1 MKRGRALLD
10 DDDDRGPEHTPGA
23 PVAASTA
30 SATAPRPDPAPAE
43 AVRPD
48 AVVRGTIVD
57 NHVDAAPT
65 VLEEASV
72 APIRIPGRP
81 EGGSSRSGQAAIGE
95 HLGPLL
101 VILRWSTVGV
111 GLLLLVSTRDLG
123 DPGNILAAVILT
135 LYTAFRT
142 LRPLQL
148 RDTDRGAEIAVFAEL
163 ALCIVALSMS
173 GLWKSPFVLVPIPA
187 VMLAG
192 FGWGYREGIAA
203 AAIAAGVL
211 TLADVLV
218 QDGATSIADGAQAAL
233 MLGLCGC
240 IGAFTRQLWIAEEAR
255 RLSDRDQFA
264 RMATANDLLSALHEV
279 VQTLP
284 ASLDLGEVVAS
295 TQRRFH
301 EVFDYTSATMIVR
314 DPSSG
319 TWRVELAEGVRLGPA
334 LDEQQLP
341 AAAAVALTSSE
352 PIVFDDLLHEHLA
365 SFAPMARSMLAAPLI
380 ARNTVIGLVVI
391 EHTDPSE
398 YGADDAK
405 LLAEMVGPL
414 ALAVDNATWFARLR
428 TLGAE
433 AERARIARDLH
444 DRLAQSLA
452 YVAFELERLAAAH
465 DDDPDI
471 EALHEVVRGVVGE
484 LRETLYQLRADVT
497 DSMEL
502 EQVARNYLERFQ
514 DRTGIA
520 CTLTA
525 RVKGRRLPIQV
536 EQELWR
542 ILQEALTNA
551 ERHADAR
558 RVWVTWTIGTD
569 RAWLEIRDDGRGFRP
584 AGVSTER
591 YGLVGMRER
600 AAAVGARLS
609 LDSEPGFGTRI
620 LVELEVSQ

>member
-1 MKRGRALLD
+1 MKEGRALLD
-10 DDDDRGPEHTPGA
+10 DEGGDGGREGQPAD
-23 PVAASTA
+23 VAAP
-30 SATAPRPDPAPAE
+30 PRAPAGGPP
-43 AVRPD
+43 VD

-57 NHVDAAPT
+57 NHGEPPAT
-65 VLEEASV
+65 ELEEATV
-72 APIRIPGRP
+72 APIRVPGR
-81 EGGSSRSGQAAIGE
+81 GDGAAKTAATSIGE
-95 HLGPLL
+95 HLGPLI

-111 GLLLLVSTRDLG
+111 GLLLMASTRDPL
-123 DPGNILAAVILT
+123 DPGNVFAALLLVG
-135 LYTAFRT
+135 YSAFRT
-142 LRPLQL
+142 ARPLHV
-148 RDTDRGAEIAVFAEL
+148 RDTDRAAEIAVFGEL
-163 ALCIVALSMS
+163 ALCVVALSTS
-173 GLWKSPFVLVPIPA
+173 GLWQSPFVLVPIPA

-203 AAIAAGVL
+203 AAIAAGSL
-211 TLADVLV
+211 TLADVIT
-218 QDGATSIADGAQAAL
+218 QEASTSVEGGVQAAL

-240 IGAFTRQLWIAEEAR
+240 IGAFTRHLWIDEEAR
-255 RLSDRDQFA
+255 RRSDRDQYA
-264 RMATANDLLSALHEV
+264 RMITANDLLSALHEV

-314 DPSSG
+314 DATSG
-319 TWRVELAEGVRLGPA
+319 MWRVELAEGVRLGPA
-334 LDEQQLP
+334 IDEQQLP
-341 AAAAVALTSSE
+341 AAAAYALTSPE
-352 PIVFDDLLHEHLA
+352 PVVVRDLHLDHLA
-365 SFAPMARSMLAAPLI
+365 SFAPMARSMLAAPLV
-380 ARNTVIGLVVI
+380 ARNVVIGLVVI
-391 EHTDPSE
+391 EHSDPGR
-398 YGADDAK
+398 YGDDDAQ

-452 YVAFELERLAAAH
+452 YVAFELERIAATH
-465 DDDPDI
+465 GDDPEI

-484 LRETLYQLRADVT
+484 LRETLYQLRADVS

-502 EQVARNYLERFQ
+502 EQVARNYLQRFQ

-536 EQELWR
+536 EQEIWR
-542 ILQEALTNA
+542 IMQEALTNV

-558 RVWVTWTIGTD
+558 RVWVTWTIGSD
-569 RAWLEIRDDGRGFRP
+569 RAWLEVRDDGRGFR
-584 AGVSTER
+584 AGTVANER

-620 LVELEVSQ
+620 LVELEVTQ

>member
-10 DDDDRGPEHTPGA
+10 DDNGRSSAEEPSWPSAPPETADRPK
-23 PVAASTA
+23 
-30 SATAPRPDPAPAE
+30 
-43 AVRPD
+43 
-48 AVVRGTIVD
+48 
-57 NHVDAAPT
+57 
-65 VLEEASV
+65 VLKEASV
-72 APIRIPGRP
+72 APIRIPGRSD
-81 EGGSSRSGQAAIGE
+81 GGQSRRTQTEIGE
-95 HLGPLL
+95 LLGPLL

-111 GLLLLVSTRDLG
+111 GLLLFAAERDVIG
-123 DPGNILAAVILT
+123 SGNIVAAVILT

-142 LRPLQL
+142 VRPLQL
-148 RDTDRGAEIAVFAEL
+148 RETNRAAEISVFTELGICVFAL
-163 ALCIVALSMS
+163 AMS
-173 GLWKSPFVLVPIPA
+173 GLWKSPFVLVPIPS

-192 FGWGYREGIAA
+192 FGWGYRQGIAA
-203 AAIAAGVL
+203 AAIAVGSL

-218 QDGATSIADGAQAAL
+218 QNGSTGIAGSAQAAL

-240 IGAFTRQLWIAEEAR
+240 IGAFTRQIGISEDAR
-255 RLSDRDQFA
+255 RRTDHDQYT
-264 RMATANDLLSALHEV
+264 RMTTANDLLSALHEV

-301 EVFDYTSATMIVR
+301 EVFEYTSATLIVR
-314 DPSSG
+314 DVTSG
-319 TWRVELAEGVRLGPA
+319 MWRVELAEGVRVGPTI
-334 LDEQQLP
+334 DEKQLP
-341 AAAAVALTSSE
+341 TAAAFALTRPE
-352 PIVFDDLLHEHLA
+352 PVVYSDLGHNHLVG
-365 SFAPMARSMLAAPLI
+365 FAALARSMLAAPLI
-380 ARNTVIGLVVI
+380 ARDTVIGLVVI
-391 EHTDPSE
+391 EHTRANE
-398 YGADDAK
+398 YGPDDAR
-405 LLAEMVGPL
+405 LLGEMVGPL

-465 DDDPDI
+465 EDDHDI
-471 EALHEVVRGVVGE
+471 EALHGVVRGVVGE

-497 DSMEL
+497 DAMEL

-520 CTLTA
+520 CTLSA
-525 RVKGRRLPIQV
+525 RVRGRRLPIQV

-542 ILQEALTNA
+542 ILQEALTNV

-558 RVWVTWTIGTD
+558 RVWVTWTIGAD
-569 RAWLEIRDDGRGFRP
+569 HAWLEIRDDGRGFRVL
-584 AGVSTER
+584 GVSNER

-620 LVELEVSQ
+620 LVELEVKP

>member
-1 MKRGRALLD
+1 L
-10 DDDDRGPEHTPGA
+10 
-23 PVAASTA
+23 
-30 SATAPRPDPAPAE
+30 
-43 AVRPD
+43 
-48 AVVRGTIVD
+48 VRGTIID
-57 NHVDAAPT
+57 NHVEAATT

-81 EGGSSRSGQAAIGE
+81 ESGQARTSQSAMGQTAIGE

-101 VILRWSTVGV
+101 IILRWSTVGV
-111 GLLLLVSTRDLG
+111 GVLLLATTRDVA
-123 DPGNILAAVILT
+123 DPGNIAAAVILT

-142 LRPLQL
+142 MHPLQL

-163 ALCIVALSMS
+163 ALCVVALAMS
-173 GLWKSPFVLVPIPA
+173 GLGSSPFVLVPIPS

-203 AAIAAGVL
+203 AAIAVGAL
-211 TLADVLV
+211 TLADVV
-218 QDGATSIADGAQAAL
+218 APEASSSIADGAQAAL

-240 IGAFTRQLWIAEEAR
+240 IGAFTRHLWIAEEAR
-255 RLSDRDQFA
+255 RLSDRDQYA

-314 DPSSG
+314 DATSG
-319 TWRVELAEGVRLGPA
+319 MWRVELAEGVRLGPSI
-334 LDEQQLP
+334 DEHQLP
-341 AAAAVALTSSE
+341 AAAAFALTRSE
-352 PIVFDDLLHEHLA
+352 PVFFDDLLHEHLV

-391 EHTDPSE
+391 EHADPGE
-398 YGADDAK
+398 YGPADAK

-542 ILQEALTNA
+542 ILQEALTNV

-584 AGVSTER
+584 NSTSNER

-620 LVELEVSQ
+620 LVELEVTK

>member
-1 MKRGRALLD
+1 
-10 DDDDRGPEHTPGA
+10 
-23 PVAASTA
+23 V
-30 SATAPRPDPAPAE
+30 TAPRPDAE
-43 AVRPD
+43 
-48 AVVRGTIVD
+48 VRGTIVD
-57 NHVDAAPT
+57 KHRDPAPHP
-65 VLEEASV
+65 LEEVSV
-72 APIRIPGRP
+72 APLRMPDRPG
-81 EGGSSRSGQAAIGE
+81 SAQSRVAPAAIAE

-101 VILRWSTVGV
+101 VLLRWSTVGV
-111 GLLLLVSTRDLG
+111 GVLLLATTRDLS
-123 DPGNILAAVILT
+123 DPGNLVAAAILT

-142 LRPLQL
+142 LRPLQI
-148 RDTDRGAEIAVFAEL
+148 RDANRAAEIAVFAEL
-163 ALCIVALSMS
+163 ALCVVALSIS
-173 GLWKSPFVLVPIPA
+173 GLWESPFVLVPIPS
-187 VMLAG
+187 VMIAG
-192 FGWGYREGIAA
+192 FGWGYRQGVAA
-203 AAIAAGVL
+203 AAIAAGSL
-211 TLADVLV
+211 TLADVIA
-218 QDGATSIADGAQAAL
+218 QDGGSGIADGAQAAL

-240 IGAFTRQLWIAEEAR
+240 IGAFTRQLWISEEAR
-255 RLSDRDQFA
+255 RRKDLDQYA

-301 EVFDYTSATMIVR
+301 EVFDYTSATLIVR
-314 DPSSG
+314 DVTSG
-319 TWRVELAEGVRLGPA
+319 MWRVELAEGVRLGPA
-334 LDEQQLP
+334 LDEKQLP
-341 AAAAVALTSSE
+341 EAAALALSE
-352 PIVFDDLLHEHLA
+352 PEPVVHADLMHEHLA

-391 EHTDPSE
+391 EHSGPDK
-398 YGADDAK
+398 YGPDDAR
-405 LLAEMVGPL
+405 LLGEMVGPL

-471 EALHEVVRGVVGE
+471 EVLHEVVRGVVGE

-502 EQVARNYLERFQ
+502 EQVSRNYLERFQ

-525 RVKGRRLPIQV
+525 RVRGRRLPIQV

-542 ILQEALTNA
+542 ILQEALTNV

-558 RVWVTWTIGTD
+558 RVWVTWTIGAD
-569 RAWLEIRDDGRGFRP
+569 HAWLEIRDDGRGFRP
-584 AGVSTER
+584 ASASTER

-600 AAAVGARLS
+600 AAAIGARLS

-620 LVELEVSQ
+620 LVELEVTP

>member
-10 DDDDRGPEHTPGA
+10 DENNGDRGSASDSSGGA
-23 PVAASTA
+23 AAAVAAPPPD
-30 SATAPRPDPAPAE
+30 AP
-43 AVRPD
+43 RPD

-57 NHVDAAPT
+57 NQIEPT
-65 VLEEASV
+65 PAVLQEASV

-81 EGGSSRSGQAAIGE
+81 ESGQSRSAQVALGE

-101 VILRWSTVGV
+101 VILRWSTLGV
-111 GLLLLVSTRDLG
+111 GLLLLATTHDVAE
-123 DPGNILAAVILT
+123 PGNIAAAVILT
-135 LYTAFRT
+135 IYTAFRT

-148 RDTDRGAEIAVFAEL
+148 RDANRAAEIAVFSEL
-163 ALCIVALSMS
+163 GLCVVALSIS
-173 GLWKSPFVLVPIPA
+173 GQWSSPFVLVPIPS
-187 VMLAG
+187 VLLAG
-192 FGWGYREGIAA
+192 FGWGYRQGIAA
-203 AAIAAGVL
+203 AAIAAGSL
-211 TLADVLV
+211 TLAGVIV
-218 QDGATSIADGAQAAL
+218 QTSTGDIADGAQAAL

-255 RLSDRDQFA
+255 RLSDRDHYA

-301 EVFDYTSATMIVR
+301 EVFDYTSATLIVR
-314 DPSSG
+314 DATSG
-319 TWRVELAEGVRLGPA
+319 MWRVELAEGVRLGSTI
-334 LDEQQLP
+334 DEQQLP
-341 AAAAVALTSSE
+341 AAAAFALTR
-352 PIVFDDLLHEHLA
+352 PDPVVHDDLIHEHLA
-365 SFAPMARSMLAAPLI
+365 SFASMARSMLAAPLI

-398 YGADDAK
+398 YGPDDAK

-414 ALAVDNATWFARLR
+414 ALAIDNATWFARLR

-465 DDDPDI
+465 DDDQDI

-502 EQVARNYLERFQ
+502 EQVARNYLERFR

-542 ILQEALTNA
+542 ILQEALTNV

-620 LVELEVSQ
+620 LVELEVTK

>member
-10 DDDDRGPEHTPGA
+10 DDDGHDPAAQAKPPRA
-23 PVAASTA
+23 PAVTQD
-30 SATAPRPDPAPAE
+30 RPDP
-43 AVRPD
+43 
-48 AVVRGTIVD
+48 VVRGTIVD
-57 NHVDAAPT
+57 NHPDPTPT
-65 VLEEASV
+65 VLEEAAV

-81 EGGSSRSGQAAIGE
+81 EGGSSRHAQTALGE

-111 GLLLLVSTRDLG
+111 GLLLLATTRDVA
-123 DPGNILAAVILT
+123 DPGNIVAAVILI

-142 LRPLQL
+142 IRPLEL
-148 RDTDRGAEIAVFAEL
+148 RDASRSAEIAVFAEL
-163 ALCIVALSMS
+163 AVCVVALSMS
-173 GLWKSPFVLVPIPA
+173 GLWTSPFVLVPIPC
-187 VMLAG
+187 VLLAG
-192 FGWGYREGIAA
+192 FGWGYRQGLAA
-203 AAIAAGVL
+203 AAIAAGTL

-218 QDGATSIADGAQAAL
+218 DNGATGIADGAQAAL
-233 MLGLCGC
+233 MLGICGC

-255 RLSDRDQFA
+255 RRTDRDQFA

-314 DPSSG
+314 DVTTG
-319 TWRVELAEGVRLGPA
+319 MWRVELAEGVRIGPSI
-334 LDEQQLP
+334 DEKHLP
-341 AAAAVALTSSE
+341 TAAAFALTRPD
-352 PIVFDDLLHEHLA
+352 PIVYEDLLHEHLA

-391 EHTDPSE
+391 EHTDPGE
-398 YGADDAK
+398 YGPDDAK

-414 ALAVDNATWFARLR
+414 ALAVDNATWFSRLR

-465 DDDPDI
+465 QDDHDI

-525 RVKGRRLPIQV
+525 RVRGRRLPIQV

-542 ILQEALTNA
+542 ILQEALTNV

-558 RVWVTWTIGTD
+558 RVWVTWTIGAD
-569 RAWLEIRDDGRGFRP
+569 HAWLEIRDDGRGFRP
-584 AGVSTER
+584 ISVSNER

-620 LVELEVSQ
+620 LVELEVTP

>member
-1 MKRGRALLD
+1 
-10 DDDDRGPEHTPGA
+10 
-23 PVAASTA
+23 
-30 SATAPRPDPAPAE
+30 
-43 AVRPD
+43 
-48 AVVRGTIVD
+48 
-57 NHVDAAPT
+57 
-65 VLEEASV
+65 
-72 APIRIPGRP
+72 
-81 EGGSSRSGQAAIGE
+81 
-95 HLGPLL
+95 
-101 VILRWSTVGV
+101 
-111 GLLLLVSTRDLG
+111 
-123 DPGNILAAVILT
+123 
-135 LYTAFRT
+135 
-142 LRPLQL
+142 
-148 RDTDRGAEIAVFAEL
+148 
-163 ALCIVALSMS
+163 
-173 GLWKSPFVLVPIPA
+173 
-187 VMLAG
+187 
-192 FGWGYREGIAA
+192 
-203 AAIAAGVL
+203 
-211 TLADVLV
+211 
-218 QDGATSIADGAQAAL
+218 
-233 MLGLCGC
+233 
-240 IGAFTRQLWIAEEAR
+240 
-255 RLSDRDQFA
+255 
-264 RMATANDLLSALHEV
+264 
-279 VQTLP
+279 
-284 ASLDLGEVVAS
+284 
-295 TQRRFH
+295 
-301 EVFDYTSATMIVR
+301 MIVR
-314 DPSSG
+314 DVTSG
-319 TWRVELAEGVRLGPA
+319 MWRVELAEGVRLGPV
-334 LDEQQLP
+334 DRR
-341 AAAAVALTSSE
+341 AAAPARPPRSRSTQPGPV
-352 PIVFDDLLHEHLA
+352 VYDDLLHERLA

-380 ARNTVIGLVVI
+380 ARNTVIGLVVDRA
-391 EHTDPSE
+391 HRPGE
-398 YGADDAK
+398 YGPDDAK

-465 DDDPDI
+465 DGDPDI

-542 ILQEALTNA
+542 ILQEALTNV

-584 AGVSTER
+584 NATSNER

-620 LVELEVSQ
+620 LVELEVTK